1 MAQRDGIG
9 VMTQALEY
17 LVTGDEQYRANAL
30 HGLRA
35 WSSLDPAKYEYFA
48 DAHIHT
54 GVPLYYMLIAAEL
67 IRSTEPANASLD
79 GYDLRWTDADEQRIE
94 DNLVRPV
101 LDTFLSSNNRLWNQH
116 LYGVCLLYTSPS
128 PRD

>member
-1 MAQRDGIG
+1 AGVDPWSSYYDAMVDTRYAALDYRVENAQPGTDVAKNDAYASVSMRSMAQRDGIG

-17 LVTGDEQYRANAL
+17 VVTGDERYRANAL

-35 WSSLDPAKYEYFA
+35 WSSLDPAKYEYSA

-67 IRSTEPANASLD
+67 IRSTEPADADLD
-79 GYDLRWTDADEQRIE
+79 GY
-94 DNLVRPV
+94 
-101 LDTFLSSNNRLWNQH
+101 
-116 LYGVCLLYTSPS
+116 
-128 PRD
+128 